1 MLHELLKMWRAHGEH
16 WIIMKRADVPL
27 WHTMDIVAPCV
38 LYNPIFEQL
47 ARMHLIEGGLK
58 KLQILQMWTK
68 EKTLNEKQKLKSEKA
83 NVVEIRVK
91 IHPK

>member
-1 MLHELLKMWRAHGEH
+1 
-16 WIIMKRADVPL
+16 
-27 WHTMDIVAPCV
+27 

-47 ARMHLIEGGLK
+47 AGMYFIKGGLK